1 MRVCVSGVAAALTV
15 LLISTPA
22 AAQAPSAARVVRLTG
37 TLPDAIETTAPVLRF
52 AVYDAEAGFKAH
64 QETAHYLKWKETVAE
79 MMAAPRVAEKHE
91 NLFPKPWA

>member
-52 AVYDAEAGFKAH
+52 AVYDAEAGGRLLWE
-64 QETAHYLKWKETVAE
+64 ETQPVSRQSFT
-79 MMAAPRVAEKHE
+79 
-91 NLFPKPWA
+91 

>member
-52 AVYDAEAGFKAH
+52 AVYDAEAGGLGSPSTSSPTPSA
-64 QETAHYLKWKETVAE
+64 TAATT
-79 MMAAPRVAEKHE
+79 APARAISARVRTTGWR
-91 NLFPKPWA
+91 L